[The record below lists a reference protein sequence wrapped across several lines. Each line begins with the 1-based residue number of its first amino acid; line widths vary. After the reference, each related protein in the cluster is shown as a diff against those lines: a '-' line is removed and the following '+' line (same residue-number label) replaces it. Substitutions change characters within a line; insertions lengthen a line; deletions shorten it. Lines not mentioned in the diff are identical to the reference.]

1 MVIAI
6 GYYTVLMATGEQA
19 PSSVNGVC
27 ESIGLDGDTSVWTDL
42 VHLVTGVGSGKMVSG
57 AGKFV
62 GTDLNPTCKQRF
74 RSTTPTASMI
84 LNGNPYSLTAKD

>member
-6 GYYTVLMATGEQA
+6 GYYTVLMATGQQA

-57 AGKFV
+57 AGKYV
-62 GTDLNPTCKQRF
+62 GTDLNPTLQ
-74 RSTTPTASMI
+74 TTVQIDDTHSEY
-84 LNGNPYSLTAKD
+84 GFKW